1 MPIYAVID
9 KTRKRPQ
16 QQHLATTAAQTHQEA
31 SSAAV
36 VQQQHDSSAAVAQ
49 QQLDSSAAVAQ
60 QHLDSSTAAA
70 NPQHQNSS
78 ASTVA
83 CPQEQDSP
91 EAAASPQQ
99 RNSSVAVVSQQQQDL
114 SAAGANPQQQQISPV
129 AVAQKPISSK
139 NTGFQHQEAANNDT
153 TQFQEA
159 VTPAA
164 QPRGRTSPCSVPLTT
179 SLVTTA
185 EGRPEEAIENLEL
198 PAYPQPASFEPDSQT
213 GLSADFPAPPP
224 EGAASSDLHT
234 ESDLGYLETD
244 FDLVETA
251 LSACDETRS
260 KVSGAGVTGGV
271 ATAVVAGGNIARGD
285 TLIATSGTS
294 VAAGGA
300 GVAVGGTNIAS
311 GSALVASGGAS
322 VAAGGASVTAGGA
335 TVAVGGANIAR
346 GDTLIATSGTSVAA
360 GGAGV
365 AVGGT
370 NIASGSALVA
380 SGGASVAVDVAT
392 AVVGGANIARGDTL
406 VASGGASVAAGGTS
420 VAVGGANIACG
431 ITLVASGAASVEG
444 SCENMPDCAS
454 SVPFDAVTA
463 TTKAATMRN
472 YAAAHSG
479 RSNASLAPFT
489 AEKALLERRTE
500 ETETGLERGTEE
512 GARNSVT
519 FNSGFLYITQEQ
531 GKRGMDMK

>member
-16 QQHLATTAAQTHQEA
+16 QQNLATIAAQTHQEA

-36 VQQQHDSSAAVAQ
+36 TQQQHDFSA
-49 QQLDSSAAVAQ
+49 
-60 QHLDSSTAAA
+60 AAA

-78 ASTVA
+78 ASAVA

-91 EAAASPQQ
+91 LKAAASPQQ
-99 RNSSVAVVSQQQQDL
+99 RISSVAVDTQQQQDL
-114 SAAGANPQQQQISPV
+114 KAAAANPQQQQNTPV
-129 AVAQKPISSK
+129 AVAQTPISS
-139 NTGFQHQEAANNDT
+139 NTAFQPLQEAANNDT
-153 TQFQEA
+153 PQFQEA

-164 QPRGRTSPCSVPLTT
+164 QPQVRTSACSATVTT
-179 SLVTTA
+179 SLVATA
-185 EGRPEEAIENLEL
+185 EGRQEEAIENLEL
-198 PAYPQPASFEPDSQT
+198 PAYPQPASFEDSQT

-224 EGAASSDLHT
+224 EGAVSSDHHA

-251 LSACDETRS
+251 LSACDENRS
-260 KVSGAGVTGGV
+260 KVSGAGGL
-271 ATAVVAGGNIARGD
+271 ASVVVVGANIDRGD
-285 TLIATSGTS
+285 TLIASGSAS

-300 GVAVGGTNIAS
+300 SFAVGGTNIAGGDTHSAS
-311 GSALVASGGAS
+311 GGANIATGDTVVASGGAS
-322 VAAGGASVTAGGA
+322 VAAGGASFV
-335 TVAVGGANIAR
+335 
-346 GDTLIATSGTSVAA
+346 
-360 GGAGV
+360 
-365 AVGGT
+365 VGGT
-370 NIASGSALVA
+370 NIASGSAFVARGGASIAAGGASVVVGGTNVASASALAA
-380 SGGASVAVDVAT
+380 SGGASLADA
-392 AVVGGANIARGDTL
+392 
-406 VASGGASVAAGGTS
+406 
-420 VAVGGANIACG
+420 
-431 ITLVASGAASVEG
+431 
-444 SCENMPDCAS
+444 CENMPDCAS

-472 YAAAHSG
+472 YAGAHGG
-479 RSNASLAPFT
+479 RGSASLAPFA

-531 GKRGMDMK
+531 GKRV